1 MSLLRALILVLSPAG
16 ATLPALG
23 YDDMVSGFGIAPPAP
38 FEVTD
43 ATPGPTVLR
52 IGIGSMTG
60 EPPIAGN
67 GKYVCE
73 LSYETSDINAALTQD
88 EINEATQSMWRREQV
103 TTSIGAQMTIDN
115 VAYFSVGEVHGMELV
130 LTPKYGPDAANV
142 RLVLSLA
149 ETPKARFVQS
159 CATSAAALEAALP
172 QFRAIRDTA
181 RLP

>member
-1 MSLLRALILVLSPAG
+1 MNLLRALIAVVCAAG
-16 ATLPALG
+16 AALPARA
-23 YDDMVSGFGIAPPAP
+23 YDDMVSGFGIDPPSP

-43 ATPGPTVLR
+43 ATPGPTALR
-52 IGIGSMTG
+52 IGIGSTTG

-73 LSYETSDINAALTQD
+73 LSYETSDINAALTQ
-88 EINEATQSMWRREQV
+88 EQINEATQSMWRREQV
-103 TTSIGAQMTIDN
+103 TSSIDAQMSIDN
-115 VAYFSVGEVHGMELV
+115 VAYFSIDDVRGMELV
-130 LTPKYGPDAANV
+130 LTPKVGPDAANV

-172 QFRAIRDTA
+172 QFRAIRNTA